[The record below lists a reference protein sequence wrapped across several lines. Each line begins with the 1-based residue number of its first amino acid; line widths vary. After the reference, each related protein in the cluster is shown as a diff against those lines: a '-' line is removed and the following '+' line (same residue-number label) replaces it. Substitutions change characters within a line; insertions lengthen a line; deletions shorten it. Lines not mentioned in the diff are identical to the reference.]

1 MIRRSTGPSNLLL
14 KSKMKDILSDTLTR
28 LRNSSRVKKTKV
40 ILLST
45 NSTKSITSILKRE
58 GYIDEVIEV
67 KRGEAM
73 KDRGRAPNEPFASWF
88 GNGIE
93 QSSNPNPNPIP
104 NHGEAGHHFLHITLK
119 YEGKKMRPSFSNL
132 KSISTPGVRKYA
144 KSNAIPQVLGGLGVI
159 VLSTSQGLMTD
170 TEARKLNIG
179 GELLFA
185 IW

>member
-1 MIRRSTGPSNLLL
+1 
-14 KSKMKDILSDTLTR
+14 MKDILSDTLTR

-58 GYIDEVIEV
+58 GYIDEVIEI
-67 KRGEAM
+67 KRGP
-73 KDRGRAPNEPFASWF
+73 GLRAAGAGQTNQEPVASWF
-88 GNGIE
+88 ASCEAN
-93 QSSNPNPNPIP
+93 QQANQ
-104 NHGEAGHHFLHITLK
+104 GEAGKHFLHITLK

>member
-1 MIRRSTGPSNLLL
+1 MRDT
-14 KSKMKDILSDTLTR
+14 LSDTLTR
-28 LRNSSRVKKTKV
+28 LRNSSRVKKEKV

-67 KRGEAM
+67 AGNETMRG
-73 KDRGRAPNEPFASWF
+73 KTTLNV
-88 GNGIE
+88 
-93 QSSNPNPNPIP
+93 
-104 NHGEAGHHFLHITLK
+104 AGHEAHKASVSPRFRPAELHVLLK

-144 KSNAIPQVLGGLGVI
+144 KSKNIPQVLGGLGVLVI
-159 VLSTSQGLMTD
+159 STSQGLMTD
-170 TEARKLNIG
+170 TEARKLNLG